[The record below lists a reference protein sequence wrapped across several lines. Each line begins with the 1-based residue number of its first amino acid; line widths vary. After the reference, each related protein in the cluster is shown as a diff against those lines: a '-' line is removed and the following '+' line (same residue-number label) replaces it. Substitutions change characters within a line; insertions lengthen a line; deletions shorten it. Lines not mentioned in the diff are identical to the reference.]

1 MMLTPV
7 AEAKSASD
15 QSRDSRSSRM
25 AAPADSRLTA
35 ALRAYSNTTQAY
47 PLSSVY
53 TFSSRFSC
61 QGPSSMYMLLH
72 TFRAEGDILMG
83 HPCSVNPELWFG
95 YADDDGGDGAAKA
108 RAYEQSA
115 TEARLL
121 CLRRCPLAQQRLCA
135 RYAVE
140 NREEYGVWA
149 GVKLPGGQYRKRE
162 QLAQAHDTLRRI
174 AAGEIN
180 PRQLPDNAA
189 LLARREANAVPVTAT
204 VFHMP
209 VREIGPRSAA

>member
-1 MMLTPV
+1 
-7 AEAKSASD
+7 
-15 QSRDSRSSRM
+15 
-25 AAPADSRLTA
+25 
-35 ALRAYSNTTQAY
+35 
-47 PLSSVY
+47 
-53 TFSSRFSC
+53 
-61 QGPSSMYMLLH
+61 
-72 TFRAEGDILMG
+72 MG

-115 TEARLL
+115 TEARLQ

-149 GVKLPGGQYRKRE
+149 GIKLPGGQYRKRE
-162 QLAQAHDTLRRI
+162 QLAAAHDTLRRI

-180 PRQLPDNAA
+180 SRQLPDNAA
-189 LLARREANAVPVTAT
+189 LLARREGDTVAVAAT
-204 VFHMP
+204 VFHLP
-209 VREIGPRSAA
+209 VHQVGPRSAA

>member
-1 MMLTPV
+1 
-7 AEAKSASD
+7 
-15 QSRDSRSSRM
+15 
-25 AAPADSRLTA
+25 
-35 ALRAYSNTTQAY
+35 
-47 PLSSVY
+47 
-53 TFSSRFSC
+53 
-61 QGPSSMYMLLH
+61 
-72 TFRAEGDILMG
+72 MG
-83 HPCSVNPELWFG
+83 HPCTINPELWFG

-115 TEARLL
+115 TEARLQ

-162 QLAQAHDTLRRI
+162 QLAAAHDTLRRI

-180 PRQLPDNAA
+180 SRQLADNAA
-189 LLARREANAVPVTAT
+189 LLTRREGDGVPVTAT
-204 VFHMP
+204 VFHLP
-209 VREIGPRSAA
+209 DRRVGPRSAA